1 MVEEEICKE
10 LVCLGGIFLAG
21 VGLGQILVLSGKC
34 ALTGPGTVALGFFL
48 LFIYLFFQRLAAVVT
63 SVEEKVNFSCSCS
76 YEEGSLSGGHAA
88 AADSSDSED
97 GEPVKPG
104 GIGDPV
110 PEEDLQA
117 CKKREEELVQP

>member
-63 SVEEKVNFSCSCS
+63 SVEEKVNLLCSCS
-76 YEEGSLSGGHAA
+76 YEEGSLSGGHAS
-88 AADSSDSED
+88 AADSSDHSS
-97 GEPVKPG
+97 V
-104 GIGDPV
+104 
-110 PEEDLQA
+110 EEKVNFSFHVHMKKFYSQA
-117 CKKREEELVQP
+117 PAADSSG